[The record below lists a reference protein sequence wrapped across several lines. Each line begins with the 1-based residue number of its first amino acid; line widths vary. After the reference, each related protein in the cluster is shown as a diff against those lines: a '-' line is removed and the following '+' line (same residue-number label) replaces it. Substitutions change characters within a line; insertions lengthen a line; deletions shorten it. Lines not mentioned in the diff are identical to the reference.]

1 MKVKI
6 ISLSILFILLVSCA
20 GYRPAID
27 PRSVQDEQRYRADLF
42 ECQDLA
48 HRYADPAN
56 SAAGGAVIGGA
67 IGAALGAL
75 IAGIFEGNVGQG
87 AALGAV
93 LGGTQGTIQG
103 GTSGEYRYRQIYANC
118 MRGRGYN
125 VLD

>member
-1 MKVKI
+1 MSIKI
-6 ISLSILFILLVSCA
+6 VSLFILFVSCA

-27 PRSVQDEQRYRADLF
+27 PRSVQDEQRYRIDLA

-56 SAAGGAVIGGA
+56 SAAGGAIVGGA
-67 IGAALGAL
+67 IGAGLGAI

-87 AALGAV
+87 AALGTL
-93 LGGTQGTIQG
+93 LGGTQGTIQS